1 MPIKVYGIT
10 GDWDKKE
17 LTYENSK
24 LMGEVPVEDLKAG
37 YEWEKNEL
45 KKDDEKW
52 EENISADMY
61 K

>member
-1 MPIKVYGIT
+1 
-10 GDWDKKE
+10 
-17 LTYENSK
+17 
-24 LMGEVPVEDLKAG
+24 MGEVPIGDLKAG

-52 EENISADMY
+52 EENISSDMY